1 MVRTLA
7 KSVAY
12 QFGVC
17 GGETDAKYA
26 DGSITNNPVFNRGF
40 DPMFDRD
47 MSQDDRWLALAKYV
61 PAVSHP
67 VGGNAIAAIREN
79 IDMNLDSD
87 RGGITRPNGW
97 GRSPVR
103 NQTPWL
109 HSDMKDMAFFYVY
122 KLYEQL
128 IQKGNLK

>member
-1 MVRTLA
+1 MTIE
-7 KSVAY
+7 
-12 QFGVC
+12 Q
-17 GGETDAKYA
+17 
-26 DGSITNNPVFNRGF
+26 IT
-40 DPMFDRD
+40 
-47 MSQDDRWLALAKYV
+47 
-61 PAVSHP
+61 
-67 VGGNAIAAIREN
+67 EN
-79 IDMNLDSD
+79 INMNLDD
-87 RGGITRPNGW
+87 LEGGVLRPNGW